1 MKTINPQYINDAN
14 GDRALVVLSIDE
26 FDAIME
32 KLEDL
37 EDLKL
42 YDEAKKEDSGQRL
55 PFDQYLQSRKK
66 RDV

>member
-37 EDLKL
+37 EDLRL